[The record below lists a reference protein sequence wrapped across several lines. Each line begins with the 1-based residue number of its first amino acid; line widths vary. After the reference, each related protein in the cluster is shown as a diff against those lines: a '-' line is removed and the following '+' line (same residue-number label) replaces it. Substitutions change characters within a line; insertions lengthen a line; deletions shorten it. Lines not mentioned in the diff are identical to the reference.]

1 MYIHVLSPAY
11 IYISHHAEVKSQLF
25 QFIWLGSSWKS
36 IFVLLNF
43 ENGATKWKTYKVA
56 GRKNELKTSTLWE

>member
-1 MYIHVLSPAY
+1 MYVYMYVYINVLSPAY

-43 ENGATKWKTYKVA
+43 ENGAKKLAENIQSRWWKK
-56 GRKNELKTSTLWE
+56 